1 MKKVSII
8 YWSNGG
14 NVELL
19 ANCIAEGIEGEVEI
33 NLKHVNDASE
43 EDVITADAIAMGSP
57 AMVDDGVEQLE
68 MKPFID
74 KLSNVRFNNK
84 PLVLFGSCGW
94 RDDKFIYNWESIMK
108 DYGFEVIGK
117 VVCKESLTGEE
128 VERARSLGK
137 ELVNL
142 MQVKPC

>member
-19 ANCIAEGIEGEVEI
+19 ANCIAEGVEGEVEI

-57 AMVDDGVEQLE
+57 AMVDDGIERLE

-74 KLSNVRFNNK
+74 KLSTIRFNNK

-94 RDDKFIYNWESIMK
+94 RDDKFIYNWESAMK

-128 VERARSLGK
+128 VEKAKSLGK

-142 MQVKPC
+142 M

>member
-8 YWSNGG
+8 YWSIGG

-19 ANCIAEGIEGEVEI
+19 ANCISEGIEGEVEI

-43 EDVITADAIAMGSP
+43 EDIITADAIAMGSP
-57 AMVDDGVEQLE
+57 AMVEDGIEQLE

-74 KLSNVRFNNK
+74 KLSTIRFNNK

-94 RDDKFIYNWESIMK
+94 RDEKFIYNWESTMK
-108 DYGFEVIGK
+108 DYGFDVIGK
-117 VVCKESLTGEE
+117 VVCKESLTEEE
-128 VERARSLGK
+128 VKKAKSLGK

-142 MQVKPC
+142 M

>member
-19 ANCIAEGIEGEVEI
+19 ANCIAEGIKGDIEI

-43 EDVITADAIAMGSP
+43 EDVITADAVAMGSP
-57 AMVDDGVEQLE
+57 AMVEDEIEQLE

-74 KLSNVRFNNK
+74 KLSSIRFNNK

-94 RDDKFIYNWESIMK
+94 RDDKFIYNWEAIMN
-108 DYGFEVIGK
+108 DYGFETIGK
-117 VVCKESLTGEE
+117 VVCKESLTEKDVELAKTLGEE
-128 VERARSLGK
+128 ISKL
-137 ELVNL
+137 LL
-142 MQVKPC
+142 

>member
-19 ANCIAEGIEGEVEI
+19 ANCIAEGVEGEVEI

-74 KLSNVRFNNK
+74 KLSTIRFNNK

-142 MQVKPC
+142 M

>member
-19 ANCIAEGIEGEVEI
+19 ANHIGDSIKGDVEI
-33 NLKHVNDASE
+33 NIKHVNNASE
-43 EDVITADAIAMGSP
+43 EDIITADAVAMGSP
-57 AMVDDGVEQLE
+57 AMVNDDIEQLE

-74 KLSNVRFNNK
+74 KLSDIKFNKK

-94 RDDKFIYNWESIMK
+94 REDKFIHNWENIMNG
-108 DYGFEVIGK
+108 YGFQTIGK
-117 VVCKESLTGEE
+117 VVCKDSLTENEIKLAKTLGEKI
-128 VERARSLGK
+128 LK
-137 ELVNL
+137 LI
-142 MQVKPC
+142 

>member
-1 MKKVSII
+1 
-8 YWSNGG
+8 
-14 NVELL
+14 
-19 ANCIAEGIEGEVEI
+19 
-33 NLKHVNDASE
+33 
-43 EDVITADAIAMGSP
+43 
-57 AMVDDGVEQLE
+57 MVDDGIEQLE

-74 KLSNVRFNNK
+74 KLSTIRFNNK

-94 RDDKFIYNWESIMK
+94 RDDKFIYNWESAMK

-128 VERARSLGK
+128 VEKAKSLGK

-142 MQVKPC
+142 M

>member
-19 ANCIAEGIEGEVEI
+19 ANCIAEGVEGEVEI

-57 AMVDDGVEQLE
+57 AMVDDGIERLE

-74 KLSNVRFNNK
+74 KLSTIRFNNK

-94 RDDKFIYNWESIMK
+94 RDDKFIYNWESVMK
-108 DYGFEVIGK
+108 DYGFDVIGK

-128 VERARSLGK
+128 VEKAKSLGK

-142 MQVKPC
+142 M

>member
-19 ANCIAEGIEGEVEI
+19 ADCIAEGIKGDVEI

-74 KLSNVRFNNK
+74 KLSNIRFNNK

-94 RDDKFIYNWESIMK
+94 RDDKFIYNWESVMK
-108 DYGFEVIGK
+108 DYGFDVIGK
-117 VVCKESLTGEE
+117 VVCKESLTEEEAKIAKSLGEE
-128 VERARSLGK
+128 LTR
-137 ELVNL
+137 L
-142 MQVKPC
+142 M

>member
-19 ANCIAEGIEGEVEI
+19 ANCIAGGIEGDIEI

-43 EDVITADAIAMGSP
+43 EDVITADAIAIGSP
-57 AMVDDGVEQLE
+57 AMVGDGIEQLE

-74 KLSNVRFNNK
+74 KLSNIRFNNK

-94 RDDKFIYNWESIMK
+94 RDEQFIYNWESIMK
-108 DYGFEVIGK
+108 DYGFEVVGK
-117 VVCKESLTGEE
+117 VVCKESLTEEE
-128 VERARSLGK
+128 VKKAKSLGK
-137 ELVNL
+137 DLTKL
-142 MQVKPC
+142 MSVKSC

>member
-8 YWSNGG
+8 YLSNGG

-19 ANCIAEGIEGEVEI
+19 ANCIAEGVEGEVEI

-43 EDVITADAIAMGSP
+43 EDVITADAIAIGSP
-57 AMVDDGVEQLE
+57 AMVDDGIEQLE

-74 KLSNVRFNNK
+74 KLSTIRFNNK

-94 RDDKFIYNWESIMK
+94 RDDKFIYNWESVMK

-128 VERARSLGK
+128 VEKAKSLGK

-142 MQVKPC
+142 M